1 MVEFRVSTLNDI
13 INIIIPHF
21 DNYPLITK
29 KSLDYILFKQIALLM
44 LNKEHNNTEGLQKI
58 VSLRASLNLGLPLK
72 LKEAFPDIIPAP
84 RSRARSLYLGRRIE
98 ILNNLTKEKY
108 NNLSP
113 E

>member
-29 KSLDYILFKQIALLM
+29 KSSDYILFKQIALLM
-44 LNKEHNNTEGLQKI
+44 LNKEHNNIGGLQKI

-72 LKEAFPDIIPAP
+72 LKEAFPDITPVPGGTPNGVLKGPP
-84 RSRARSLYLGRRIE
+84 RRG
-98 ILNNLTKEKY
+98 
-108 NNLSP
+108 
-113 E
+113 